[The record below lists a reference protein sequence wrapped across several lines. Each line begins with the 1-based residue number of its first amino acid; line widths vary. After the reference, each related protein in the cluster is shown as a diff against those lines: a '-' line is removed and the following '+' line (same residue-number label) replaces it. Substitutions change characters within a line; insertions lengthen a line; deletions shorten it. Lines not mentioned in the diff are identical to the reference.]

1 MHAVLERHDD
11 GSYTVHDAG
20 STNGTTLNDDPS
32 PVSADAGVPLS
43 HGDRIRVG
51 AGTTITVRTR

>member
-1 MHAVLERHDD
+1 
-11 GSYTVHDAG
+11 VHDAG